1 MNSFVAAFSYRS
13 RIATVTLA
21 LVLAWASTV
30 LAASPD
36 LVRSIMTQLMCTC
49 GCNMVSAS
57 CECST
62 ADGIKADVIKKL
74 DQGWTQQ
81 QILDEYVR
89 QYGTKELSA
98 PVKKG
103 FHLTA
108 WVTPFAAVFAGAG
121 IIGVAVRRWVVRYR
135 RGGTVRRSASIDRRE
150 IAEYEDLLEKERRRY
165 L

>member
-1 MNSFVAAFSYRS
+1 MRGFATAFGQKGRAATLTLSLVFMVASS
-13 RIATVTLA
+13 
-21 LVLAWASTV
+21 V

-36 LVRSIMTQLMCTC
+36 LVRGIMTQLMCTC
-49 GCNMVSAS
+49 GCNMVSAT

-62 ADGIKADVIKKL
+62 ADGIKADVTKKL
-74 DQGWTQQ
+74 DSGWTEQR
-81 QILDEYVR
+81 ILDDYVR

-108 WVTPFAAVFAGAG
+108 WITPFAAVFAGAG
-121 IIGVAVRRWVVRYR
+121 LIGVVVRRWVVRYR
-135 RGGTVRRSASIDRRE
+135 RGEVGDRDRRVDE
-150 IAEYEDLLEKERRRY
+150 AELSLYEDRLDKERRRY